1 MSKKA
6 LMISAALVG
15 LIATGPALAGKGS
28 LYTLPP
34 VSGSTET
41 IAFGVNDGLTVTGI
55 YIDSSGNQHGFVG
68 PASGSDYTSFD
79 DSGGTTEP
87 RGISPNATI
96 TGYDTAS
103 LIPWERSVKGKIT
116 DITMDGNPL
125 NNPAQGINKAGTFTG
140 NYDNTDGTSV
150 GYLGKKAKYV
160 SSFKLKGIT
169 NTGYAGRGIDN
180 AGDIVGWYYDS
191 SGVQHGF
198 LLPSGGKPT
207 TIDDPGGATTPEGIN
222 NNGEISGLYTDTSGN
237 RHAFTYEIKTKKFS
251 EITVS
256 GSTFVE
262 GWGLNDDGVVA
273 VDGENSSG
281 DFVGYLY
288 CPSAK
293 VCPSDAARAPQIPVL
308 HRTTSRLPLI
318 VP

>member
-34 VSGSTET
+34 VSSSLET
-41 IAFGVNDGLTVTGI
+41 ISFGVNDGLTVTGM

-68 PASGSDYTSFD
+68 PADGSDYTSFD
-79 DSGGTTEP
+79 DSGGVTEP
-87 RGISPNATI
+87 RGISAKGLI

-103 LIPWERSVKGKIT
+103 LIPWERAVKGKIT
-116 DITMDGNPL
+116 TITMDGNAL
-125 NNPAQGINKAGTFTG
+125 NNPAQGINKSGTFTG
-140 NYDNTDGTSV
+140 NYDNTSGTSV

-169 NTGYAGRGIDN
+169 NTGYAGRGIDD

-191 SGVQHGF
+191 SGIQHGF
-198 LLPSGGKPT
+198 LLSGKKVT
-207 TIDDPGGATTPEGIN
+207 TIDDPGGPTTPEGIN
-222 NNGEISGLYTDTSGN
+222 NKGEISGLYTDTSGN
-237 RHAFTYEIKTKKFS
+237 RHAFTYEVKTKKFS
-251 EITVS
+251 EIKIS

-262 GWGLNDDGVVA
+262 GWGLNDDGVVS
-273 VDGENSSG
+273 VDGLDSTTG
-281 DFVGYLY
+281 YYVGYLY